1 MSDGDVLPLFV
12 LPMVI
17 LPGEVQ
23 QLRIFEPRYRQM
35 LDDCLLDG
43 KPFGLVCDD
52 DEETFNGW
60 NGPRAFGCEAEIIH
74 HETMGSNHFVEIVG
88 TRKFEI
94 KKVLEPAL
102 PPFSDESMAELMP
115 EVGIYPDLDTILE
128 KIPEDNEY
136 HKLYLAAEVNFL
148 EDGNSVTEQQLEELT
163 SALKS
168 IIKNIGNNINIEQ
181 DILDEWVDSRI
192 AMITKNENDT
202 LYSIAAMTV
211 SNLEKK
217 YEILSQ
223 YDSQEIFDEIMTNL
237 TNIV

>member
-136 HKLYLAAEVNFL
+136 NYLDIKNWDWVFNNYKTKKTYKQVKMPVPEDLVKLLKVYFQYHPHAKAMKQKLY
-148 EDGNSVTEQQLEELT
+148 T
-163 SALKS
+163 SYDKTFAKA
-168 IIKNIGNNINIEQ
+168 INK
-181 DILDEWVDSRI
+181 L
-192 AMITKNENDT
+192 
-202 LYSIAAMTV
+202 
-211 SNLEKK
+211 
-217 YEILSQ
+217 
-223 YDSQEIFDEIMTNL
+223 
-237 TNIV
+237 